1 MSHLLARIPGYIMAE
16 LALVSFIKE
25 KVCFSFTGEEAPG
38 FAKPLI
44 LSSNNY
50 GQDGEKASGIVCL
63 CEGLQVP
70 ASMLGDR
77 QMRSRFPV
85 QGFSRAHRSEKLPEA
100 VDNISRLQSHLASQ
114 PMRWKCP
121 EVPCVL

>member
-63 CEGLQVP
+63 CEVLP
-70 ASMLGDR
+70 SMLGDR
-77 QMRSRFPV
+77 KMKSRFLV

-100 VDNISRLQSHLASQ
+100 VDNISCLQSHLVSQ

-121 EVPCVL
+121 EVSCVL